1 MTVSWPLARRYR
13 LTLALILA
21 SVLLLG
27 SAVVSWA
34 HPLGNFTTNRYAR
47 IVLAQSQISIFYVLD
62 MAEIPAFKT
71 IAAIDSN
78 DSGAIE
84 DAEADTFLASTT
96 ASLRNNLS
104 LTVDGRPAM
113 LEVIDSSLRFPAGQG
128 GLKTVRLEMTLT
140 SPIQAQAETQIDF
153 RDDNGPSELGW
164 REIIVVAE
172 DGVDLLSSTAA
183 TEDRSQA
190 LTNYP
195 VDLLQDPPTQRTA
208 TVVYTPGVS
217 GSSSFATFTAATES
231 ASSPGEDP
239 FADLINVPVSGPM
252 ALLLALLAAFVWGAA
267 HAMSPGHGKTIVAAY
282 LVGSRGTAKHALFL
296 GLTTTVT
303 HTAGVFALGGITL
316 FASQFI
322 LPEQLLPWLSILSGL
337 LVVGIGLSMFWG
349 KLRPLVLRQAHHHFH
364 EHAVGHHHTHDHG
377 HHHHHPHHLPHHPH
391 EHDHAHGDHHDHAH
405 THSHL
410 PPGAN
415 GQPVTWRSLLAL
427 GISGGLLP
435 CPSALV
441 VMLGAIALGRIGFGL
456 LLILVFSLGLASVLT
471 LVGILMVHAG
481 KLVKYVPEGGR
492 LLRLAPIGSALFIT
506 IAGVVITV
514 QAILQIGTL
523 SL

>member
-1 MTVSWPLARRYR
+1 
-13 LTLALILA
+13 
-21 SVLLLG
+21 
-27 SAVVSWA
+27 
-34 HPLGNFTTNRYAR
+34 
-47 IVLAQSQISIFYVLD
+47 
-62 MAEIPAFKT
+62 
-71 IAAIDSN
+71 
-78 DSGAIE
+78 
-84 DAEADTFLASTT
+84 
-96 ASLRNNLS
+96 
-104 LTVDGRPAM
+104 M
-113 LEVIDSSLRFPAGQG
+113 LEVIDSSLRFPTGQG

-140 SPIQAQAETQIDF
+140 SPIQAQADTQIDF
-153 RDDNGPSELGW
+153 RDDNGPGELGW

-172 DGVDLLSSTAA
+172 DGVDLISSTAA

-195 VDLLQDPPTQRTA
+195 VDLLQDPPAQRTA
-208 TVVYTPGVS
+208 TVVYRPGAS
-217 GSSSFATFTAATES
+217 DSPGFATFTSAIAS
-231 ASSPGEDP
+231 ASAPSEDP
-239 FADLINVPVSGPM
+239 FADLIAVPVSGPM
-252 ALLLALLAAFVWGAA
+252 ALLLTLLAAFVWGAA

-337 LVVGIGLSMFWG
+337 LVVGIGISMFWG
-349 KLRPLVLRQAHHHFH
+349 RLRPLVLRQAHHHFH
-364 EHAVGHHHTHDHG
+364 EHAIGHHHTHDHG
-377 HHHHHPHHLPHHPH
+377 HHHYHPH
-391 EHDHAHGDHHDHAH
+391 EHDHAHAHGDHHDHAH

-481 KLVKYVPEGGR
+481 KLVKHVPEGGR